1 MRKALR
7 QGALCHCLSWVIYKR
22 KRRRPSPLND
32 NGPLHSSTFLAAESS
47 RAITSCF
54 SRACGSR
61 PCRSLFSRRR
71 TRAFLNPC
79 QTPQPR
85 SMSAS
90 NWRWRARARPP
101 PCWRRSSPASF
112 EMRKILSSS
121 GLLPRGGSEERA
133 GSSCAG
139 EAHPS
144 CLAGCGLAIA
154 TSANFLKLEPSHL
167 ID

>member
-1 MRKALR
+1 MRKASR

-54 SRACGSR
+54 SRAYGSR
-61 PCRSLFSRRR
+61 PCRSPSSQRR
-71 TRAFLNPC
+71 THAFSNPC
-79 QTPQPR
+79 QTPRPR

-101 PCWRRSSPASF
+101 PCWRRSSPACF
-112 EMRKILSSS
+112 EMRKIGSSS
-121 GLLPRGGSEERA
+121 EPLPSGDCDERA
-133 GSSCAG
+133 GSWCAG
-139 EAHPS
+139 EAHPTR
-144 CLAGCGLAIA
+144 LAGWGLAVAII
-154 TSANFLKLEPSHL
+154 S
-167 ID
+167 